1 MRTACAVALC
11 LFVSALAGC
20 PSQPPVVPPGP
31 DASDASAPPVDAQHV
46 VGDAPLTPCE
56 SACANLAAL
65 ECPPPAADCAT
76 VMAHVESMR
85 LIRTTAGAPLTCAAL
100 AAATSQA
107 AVSALGVKCP

>member
-1 MRTACAVALC
+1 MKTLLVLAAVL
-11 LFVSALAGC
+11 LAGC

-31 DASDASAPPVDAQHV
+31 DASDASAPAVDAQRV
-46 VGDAPLTPCE
+46 IVDAPITPCE
-56 SACANLAAL
+56 AACANLATL
-65 ECPPPAADCAT
+65 GCPPPAADCAT

-107 AVSALGVKCP
+107 GVSALGVKCP